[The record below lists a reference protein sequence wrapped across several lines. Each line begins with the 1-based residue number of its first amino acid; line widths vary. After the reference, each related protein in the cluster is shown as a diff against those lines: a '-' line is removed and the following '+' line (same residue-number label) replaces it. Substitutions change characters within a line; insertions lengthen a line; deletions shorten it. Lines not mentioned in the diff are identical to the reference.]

1 MHQLIHASVC
11 LLYPL
16 WLEKLDLTVTHLSFV
31 GGLHAILTD
40 QNKLVVAVGGVT
52 ALAAGIYTTRYLKM
66 FQKFNVLICFACMLS
81 AALDT
86 SEKFVSFS

>member
-16 WLEKLDLTVTHLSFV
+16 WLEKFDLTVTHLSFV
-31 GGLHAILTD
+31 GGLRAILTD
-40 QNKLVVAVGGVT
+40 QNKLIVAVGGVT

-66 FQKFNVLICFACMLS
+66 FQKFNVWNI
-81 AALDT
+81 
-86 SEKFVSFS
+86 EK